1 VAHSTTAVAVAVY
14 QLSIVGLTVI
24 EVVAVTE
31 VLVVVPLVVL

>member
-1 VAHSTTAVAVAVY
+1 MY